1 MRKLSLALAAIL
13 IMAGCGNNQVTKE
26 ASETVM
32 AGDTI
37 TVNGNSHVLDHIIT
51 QKVQLTD
58 HSSEFRATGTVRPVS
73 GRLAEIAPPLAGR
86 IIKSHVRL
94 GQKVGTGTPLF
105 DLGSADFFE
114 AAKTYFAAQSAS
126 DLARRTYERQKEL
139 AERGV
144 TAQRDLELAQSEAEI
159 AARELEQAKASLAI
173 YNINPATLEMG
184 QPLRVVSPIAGEVV
198 KTNMTIGSYVAEDSD
213 PLVIVAD
220 LSHVWVTALVNER
233 YLGTISNGDRAEVY
247 TIAGSDNPV
256 AGTIHYVGEIVNEE
270 TRSIEVIIECGNSDR
285 TLKPGM
291 FCEVRFFNA
300 PAKSILLP
308 ATAIMKEQDHDFVLI
323 ELARGKFVRRTV
335 EIATAGKDNVLITKG
350 LKEGDNVVTGGGIYL
365 NF

>member
-1 MRKLSLALAAIL
+1 
-13 IMAGCGNNQVTKE
+13 
-26 ASETVM
+26 M

-51 QKVQLTD
+51 QKAQLAD
-58 HSSEFRATGTVRPVS
+58 YAAEFRTTGTVSPVS

-94 GQKVGTGTPLF
+94 GQKVGAGTPLF

-126 DLARRTYERQKEL
+126 ELARRTYERQKEL
-139 AERGV
+139 AARGV
-144 TAQRDLELAQSEAEI
+144 TAQRDLEQAQSEAEI

-173 YNINPATLEMG
+173 YNINPETLEMG
-184 QPLRVVSPIAGEVV
+184 QPMRVVSPIAGEVV
-198 KTNMTIGSYVAEDSD
+198 KTNMTIGSYVAEDSE

-220 LSHVWVTALVNER
+220 LSHVWVKALVNER
-233 YLGTISNGDRAEVY
+233 YLGAISNGDRAEVY
-247 TIAGSDNPV
+247 TVASPETPV
-256 AGTIHYVGEIVNEE
+256 TGTIHYVGEIVNEE
-270 TRSIEVIIECGNSDR
+270 TRSIEVIIECSNTER

-291 FCEVRFFNA
+291 FCEVRFFST
-300 PAKSILLP
+300 PVKSIILP
-308 ATAIMKEQDHDFVLI
+308 ATAIMKEQDQDYVLV
-323 ELARGKFVRRTV
+323 ELARGRFVRRMV
-335 EIATAGKDNVLITKG
+335 ETETAGKDNVLITKG
-350 LKEGDNVVTGGGIYL
+350 IEVGDNIVTGGGIYL